1 MEYIKLE
8 KEELEK
14 MYQCPPKDIESESD
28 FNRIHRMGRN
38 SVINELIEK
47 IDKSKEK

>member
-14 MYQCPPKDIESESD
+14 MYQYPPKDIESD
-28 FNRIHRMGRN
+28 YNRIHRMGRN